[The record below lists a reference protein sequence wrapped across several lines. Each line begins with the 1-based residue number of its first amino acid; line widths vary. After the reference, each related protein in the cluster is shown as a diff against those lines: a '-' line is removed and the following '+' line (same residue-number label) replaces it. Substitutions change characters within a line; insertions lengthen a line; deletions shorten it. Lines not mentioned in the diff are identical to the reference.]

1 MTVGGAGGLIIAP
14 FKPKARPPEFLL
26 DTLALLLVLLRLIGP
41 GPFSSVL
48 VSHDGL
54 FGTPYGVPAPLKP

>member
-1 MTVGGAGGLIIAP
+1 MIAP
-14 FKPKARPPEFLL
+14 FSPKAIPPEFLL

-41 GPFSSVL
+41 GPFVSAL

-54 FGTPYGVPAPLKP
+54 FGTPYGVPAPLNP